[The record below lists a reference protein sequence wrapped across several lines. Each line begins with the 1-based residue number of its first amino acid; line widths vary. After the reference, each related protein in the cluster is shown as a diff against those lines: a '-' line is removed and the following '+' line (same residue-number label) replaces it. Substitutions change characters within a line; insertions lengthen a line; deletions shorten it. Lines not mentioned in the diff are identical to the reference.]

1 MDFGRLV
8 GSGRKAAIERSV
20 LGTIIARH
28 IKRIPE
34 LNPKLR
40 VLQYIILQYIIMPDH
55 IHLLLFA
62 TEELELLLGNY
73 IGMFKVGMSRD

>member
-8 GSGRKAAIERSV
+8 GSGREAAIERSV

-40 VLQYIILQYIIMPDH
+40 VLQYIIMPDH

-62 TEELELLLGNY
+62 TEELELPLGQY
-73 IGMFKVGMSRD
+73 IGMFKVGMSRDEQLG